1 MDLYGVCMETDA
13 GGAVLGISFFV
24 AGNNSY
30 GSRSLLCDRQESIVI
45 GIGNAAKVKRS
56 CNSGV

>member
-24 AGNNSY
+24 AGNNIY
-30 GSRSLLCDRQESIVI
+30 GSGSLLCDRQESIVI
-45 GIGNAAKVKRS
+45 GICIREFKHGTK
-56 CNSGV
+56 